1 MKKKIAFIGLVG
13 MLFLSWMT
21 VGAGMA
27 AEVKSYVF
35 GSGPM
40 GGPWRIGVGAGGQ
53 MLNEQLKDKY
63 SFTVAASGGSVENV
77 RRLMAGEY
85 HTVWA
90 HMNNMD
96 DAWNGKGLF
105 KEQKPFKEMRA
116 LEYLADQ
123 AICAVTL
130 AKTPIRNFM
139 DLAGKKVNIGPAGSG
154 GVPILRDMFRALGL
168 EDKVN
173 IVNIGFQAGAQ
184 ALRDGQIDAN
194 INPGG
199 PYVTPA
205 IAEIAFSTSLR
216 TIEPTPEE
224 AKKIEAALSYLYLD
238 EIPPNRSVGEGS
250 DKAKKAF
257 FWSMFWIAH
266 ANMPA
271 DVVYDML
278 RVTQDPKN
286 KEILGK
292 VLSYWQTAAPKFE
305 SLVKM
310 GIPLHPG
317 AVKFWREKGVTVPP
331 ALIVSR

>member
-1 MKKKIAFIGLVG
+1 MKKNMWLVCLIGILCC
-13 MLFLSWMT
+13 SWMT
-21 VGAGMA
+21 MGTVTA
-27 AEVKSYVF
+27 AEVKNYVF

-90 HMNNMD
+90 HINNMD

-105 KEQKPFKEMRA
+105 AGQKPYKDFRV
-116 LEYLADQ
+116 LEYLADH

-130 AKTPIRNFM
+130 AKSPIKTFM

-154 GVPILRDMFRALGL
+154 GVPILKDMFKALGL
-168 EDKVN
+168 EGKVN

-184 ALRDGQIDAN
+184 ALKDGQIDAN

-205 IAEIAFSTSLR
+205 IAEISFSTALR
-216 TIEPTPEE
+216 TIEPTAEE
-224 AKKIEAALSYLYLD
+224 ARKVESNLSYLYLST
-238 EIPPNRSVGEGS
+238 IPPGKSVGEGS

-257 FWSMFWIAH
+257 FWSMFWIALPT
-266 ANMPA
+266 MP
-271 DVVYDML
+271 DEVVYDML
-278 RVTQDPKN
+278 KVTQDPAN
-286 KEILGK
+286 KALLGK
-292 VLSYWQTAAPKFE
+292 VLNYWESAGPKCD

-310 GIPLHPG
+310 KIPLHPG
-317 AVKFWREKGVTVPP
+317 AIKFWKEKGVSIPP
-331 ALIVSR
+331 ELIPAK